1 MTQDPGARLLLM
13 HSTRLRLAAAT
24 VSLGL
29 VPALLSITGAVARSN
44 QILEAFVTRLPN
56 DP

>member
-1 MTQDPGARLLLM
+1 M
-13 HSTRLRLAAAT
+13 HPTRLRLAAAT

-44 QILEAFVTRLPN
+44 QIFEAFVTRLPN